1 MQSTPAA
8 SLTASHIGAHFV
20 FSDTGHS
27 AEATSCTEK
36 LGHHISPINRPEFNQ
51 MLTGRSSLRL
61 VVTISKSL
69 FLYTLTLQPEC
80 GSREQ
85 SAGIGSHSR
94 VGGSHQTRSWARHQV
109 PAEESL
115 FLPLSFTMDC
125 FLRNRHRTT
134 DLLNLGTPLG
144 LICWSVLGLCS
155 CVFGWSSFS
164 SWLPLG
170 VAQSS

>member
-1 MQSTPAA
+1 M
-8 SLTASHIGAHFV
+8 

-27 AEATSCTEK
+27 AETTSCTEK

-51 MLTGRSSLRL
+51 MLTGRSSLGL

-85 SAGIGSHSR
+85 SAGIGSCSR
-94 VGGSHQTRSWARHQV
+94 VGSSHQTRSRARHQV

-115 FLPLSFTMDC
+115 FPPLSFTMKC
-125 FLRNRHRTT
+125 FLRNRHRTTT

-144 LICWSVLGLCS
+144 LICWSA
-155 CVFGWSSFS
+155 
-164 SWLPLG
+164 LG
-170 VAQSS
+170 VCSSLCLRLEFFLFMVTLGSCSVFLIQT